1 MHHILTTLT
10 LAEPSDLPLM
20 ELEGPVRREGSG
32 RPTESELEG
41 RLAQLPPDR
50 AQAIRARARPAPL
63 RPDPE
68 VGPPPPPP
76 RFASW
81 ADFLDRTTA
90 AERRRWCADK
100 ARTAN
105 GPRLMSEQ
113 PEHRITSDDVLRILE
128 AAEGRCHYCGS
139 LAVEKRPPGPWNRV
153 GRRIGTLH
161 HAEVRFLGGPNTPD
175 NLVWACMWC
184 STWPLE
190 EERRPGAVDRG
201 GYFP

>member
-1 MHHILTTLT
+1 M
-10 LAEPSDLPLM
+10 
-20 ELEGPVRREGSG
+20 
-32 RPTESELEG
+32 
-41 RLAQLPPDR
+41 
-50 AQAIRARARPAPL
+50 
-63 RPDPE
+63 
-68 VGPPPPPP
+68 
-76 RFASW
+76 
-81 ADFLDRTTA
+81 
-90 AERRRWCADK
+90 
-100 ARTAN
+100 AN

-161 HAEVRFLGGPNTPD
+161 HAEVRFLGGSNTPD

-201 GYFP
+201 GYFPWPAKSRTHRTSFPMDAQRAKPPRWGPSVFLGRGRGAMRELRSRSQTGAAASRKTSSILALP